1 MMKVSLKEEH
11 TVTGADWSVTLVVT
25 DGERSRLAIRRL
37 DEERTPV
44 TDRPY
49 TPALSTAVAHG
60 ASLREL
66 RDILDQLIK
75 ETEEA

>member
-1 MMKVSLKEEH
+1 MKVSLKEEH
-11 TVTGADWSVTLVVT
+11 TVTGDDWRVTLVVT
-25 DGERSRLAIRRL
+25 DGERTRLGIRRL
-37 DEERTPV
+37 EEERTPV
-44 TDRPY
+44 TDRPF
-49 TPALSTAVAHG
+49 TPALSTVVASG